1 MTALV
6 ALTRNEFRLL
16 RREPLYLFWGLVF
29 PVILLVVLG
38 SIPGFREVNADLG
51 GVSLIATYTPVIIVL
66 SMAFTSVAGLPTVV
80 GTYRE
85 RLILKR
91 LATTPVGSARLLTAL
106 MVQNLVTTLGMT
118 VLVLLV
124 ARLAFGVALP
134 GAPLAWGLTLVLVAG
149 VLLSVGLAIA
159 ALSPTGKVASAV
171 GNILFFPLMFFAG
184 LWIPLPVMPEL
195 LRRIGELT
203 PLGAGVEALQEAAAG
218 QWLGAGHLAVLV
230 AYIVVLSV
238 GAVRVFRWT

>member
-1 MTALV
+1 MRSSQSGYVVTGTNQVAQAVLSTLTRAGLVALDLRLDRASLDDAFVALVREARPPPRGGLLMTALA

-38 SIPGFREVNADLG
+38 SIPAFREVSADLG
-51 GVSLIATYTPVIIVL
+51 GVTLIATYTPVIVVL

-91 LATTPVGSARLLTAL
+91 LATTPVGSARLLAAL

-118 VLVLLV
+118 ALVLLV

-134 GAPLAWGLTLVLVAG
+134 GSHWRGC
-149 VLLSVGLAIA
+149 
-159 ALSPTGKVASAV
+159 
-171 GNILFFPLMFFAG
+171 
-184 LWIPLPVMPEL
+184 
-195 LRRIGELT
+195 
-203 PLGAGVEALQEAAAG
+203 
-218 QWLGAGHLAVLV
+218 
-230 AYIVVLSV
+230 
-238 GAVRVFRWT
+238 